1 MNRTMKTIIN
11 KHLSSMLDALLQ
23 KALEEKPIKSLD
35 NGVTLL
41 YKNGLLITKEYGLVF
56 HSKNKWDNSYNG
68 YPLDFTEEQREI
80 TDKIFQKWGNHE

>member
-1 MNRTMKTIIN
+1 MKTIIN
-11 KHLSSMLDALLQ
+11 NHLSSMLDELLQ
-23 KALEEKPIKSLD
+23 KALEEKSIKSLD

-41 YKNGLLITKEYGLVF
+41 YKNSLLITKEYGLVF
-56 HSKNKWDNSYNG
+56 YSKNKWGSGYNG